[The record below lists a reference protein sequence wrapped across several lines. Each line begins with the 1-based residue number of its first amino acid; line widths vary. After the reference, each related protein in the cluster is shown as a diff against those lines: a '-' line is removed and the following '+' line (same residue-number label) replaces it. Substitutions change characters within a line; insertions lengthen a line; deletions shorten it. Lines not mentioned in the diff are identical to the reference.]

1 MPTLGCRYMAQDG
14 AQKHDA
20 GAAAFFVETLCQDA
34 DILLRFG
41 FAMTL
46 NEELASRLV
55 YKTYEVIVPQLSDL
69 LHAEPQAIRLQLLR
83 RAWELHHE
91 MEQEGSTSDNVIYP
105 LLKPLDLQTRS
116 CLFLVDVVGLSIL
129 ETQDVTKMEEVELRR
144 YLARGRKR
152 LLGFRFE

>member
-1 MPTLGCRYMAQDG
+1 MAQDG
-14 AQKHDA
+14 ARKYNA

-46 NEELASRLV
+46 NEELAGRLV
-55 YKTYEVIVPQLSDL
+55 YKTYETIIPRLPEL
-69 LHAEPQAIRLQLLR
+69 LRREAAVIRLELLR

-91 MEQEGSTSDNVIYP
+91 LNEEGSSNDNLLFP
-105 LLKPLDLQTRS
+105 LLKGLDLETRS
-116 CLFLVDVVGLSIL
+116 SLFLVDVVGLSID
-129 ETQDVTKMEEVELRR
+129 EARAITKMDEIEMRR